1 MTKEEQKASLTAAQL
16 LCVCCHGDYPNYYG
30 WSLLSLVLWMP
41 HNWFIFKGVLSMYV
55 LIEYAAV
62 KVSRKE
68 ITVLDSKSLKIIW
81 QS

>member
-1 MTKEEQKASLTAAQL
+1 
-16 LCVCCHGDYPNYYG
+16 
-30 WSLLSLVLWMP
+30 
-41 HNWFIFKGVLSMYV
+41 MYV

-68 ITVLDSKSLKIIW
+68 ICVLDLKSLKIIW